1 MKKEFLERSNNY
13 KNADVVFGTFIKGRK
28 TKLIIENSLDIY
40 SNKNTIFLGNVKKD
54 QKNFLKH
61 QLISNTLS
69 KKDVLIYV
77 KDDIFDSVISKAFS
91 DNEDYEFFDIDEKLL
106 EESVYTL
113 FDNKKDYS
121 VFFEECKRNGIK
133 SFNIDK
139 EKIDIKTVSE
149 EINSNDFVFP
159 ENIVELNNPDTYSC
173 IVIRG
178 KENLGLCKAYI
189 MTLLRKKIVT
199 QEIKS
204 NFIGTVSMRGMPI
217 DTIYYDLT
225 NEEVYKDDET
235 DLFKY
240 GYLNGLLIFSFFES
254 LNKIKN
260 LYKKNYGST
269 WRRKYSNLINSMG
282 NYVIYSSD
290 KTSSEEILTLYGGL
304 SKGKNGNK
312 LKNAIKNKLKNTIKI
327 FSYKK
332 EKDENTNKATVISK
346 QLRSNNSMI
355 NKTSLKHLL
364 LICEKVNKLDF

>member
-13 KNADVVFGTFIKGRK
+13 KNADVVFGTFVKGRK

-77 KDDIFDSVISKAFS
+77 KDDTFDSVISKAFS

-173 IVIRG
+173 IIIRG

-199 QEIKS
+199 QEVKS
-204 NFIGTVSMRGMPI
+204 NFIGTVSMQGMPI

-304 SKGKNGNK
+304 SKGKNNK

-332 EKDENTNKATVISK
+332 EEDENTNKATVISK

-355 NKTSLKHLL
+355 NKTSSKHLL
-364 LICEKVNKLDF
+364 LICEKIDKLGF

>member
-13 KNADVVFGTFIKGRK
+13 KNADVVFGTFVKGRK

-77 KDDIFDSVISKAFS
+77 KDDTFDSVISKAFS

-173 IVIRG
+173 IIIRG

-199 QEIKS
+199 QEVKS
-204 NFIGTVSMRGMPI
+204 NFIGTVSMQGMPI

-240 GYLNGLLIFSFFES
+240 GYLNGLLIFSFF
-254 LNKIKN
+254 
-260 LYKKNYGST
+260 
-269 WRRKYSNLINSMG
+269 
-282 NYVIYSSD
+282 
-290 KTSSEEILTLYGGL
+290 
-304 SKGKNGNK
+304 
-312 LKNAIKNKLKNTIKI
+312 
-327 FSYKK
+327 
-332 EKDENTNKATVISK
+332 
-346 QLRSNNSMI
+346 
-355 NKTSLKHLL
+355 
-364 LICEKVNKLDF
+364 